1 MKKSLSLKELSD
13 NLNLLISVGLERDYT
28 FFYGKK
34 RTFPINGV
42 KIYKENIAF
51 MYDDILILEQNNL
64 YIEGPSSIDLY
75 PVYSGNKSEKFTMKI
90 FFREGNFIYIPDQVN
105 EITKD
110 MIYIPLGDQNIC
122 LVEDVQKSEGDKTQ
136 IILTELKPLL
146 ADAKIQ
152 KRELILENSDYIS
165 GFYKII

>member
-28 FFYGKK
+28 FFHGKNF
-34 RTFPINGV
+34 TFPINGV
-42 KIYKENIAF
+42 KIYRENIAF
-51 MYDDILILEQNNL
+51 MSDDILILEPNNL
-64 YIEGPSSIDLY
+64 YIEGPRSIDLY

-110 MIYIPLGDQNIC
+110 MIYIPSEDQDIC
-122 LVEDVQKSEGDKTQ
+122 LVGDVQKSSEDKTQ

>member
-13 NLNLLISVGLERDYT
+13 NLNLLISVGLERGYT

-51 MYDDILILEQNNL
+51 MSDDILILEQNNL
-64 YIEGPSSIDLY
+64 YIEGPTSIDLY

-90 FFREGNFIYIPDQVN
+90 FLREDNFIYIPDQVN

-110 MIYIPLGDQNIC
+110 MIYIPSGDQDIC
-122 LVEDVQKSEGDKTQ
+122 LVGDVQKSSEDKTQ

>member
-13 NLNLLISVGLERDYT
+13 NLNLLIRVGLERYYT

-34 RTFPINGV
+34 RTCRINGV
-42 KIYKENIAF
+42 KIYRGNIAF
-51 MYDDILILEQNNL
+51 MSNDTLILEQNNL
-64 YIEGPSSIDLY
+64 YIEGPTSIDLY

-90 FFREGNFIYIPDQVN
+90 FLREDNFIYIPDQVN

-110 MIYIPLGDQNIC
+110 MIYIPSGDQDIC
-122 LVEDVQKSEGDKTQ
+122 LVGDVQKSSEDKTQ